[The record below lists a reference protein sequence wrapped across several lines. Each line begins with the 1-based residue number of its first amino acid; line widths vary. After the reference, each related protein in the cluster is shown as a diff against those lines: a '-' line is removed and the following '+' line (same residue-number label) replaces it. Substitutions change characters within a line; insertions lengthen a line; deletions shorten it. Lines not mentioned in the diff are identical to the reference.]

1 MRKQKT
7 IFDLF
12 REKDSQFAAEPSN
25 DAWSKL
31 EQKLDHQNPTSGRV
45 VRFSMLS
52 IAAGMLLLVGLT
64 GFLFVWLSQSAQ
76 GDLTASAESST
87 EFYMEE
93 LEFSER
99 NENEWNATEEYRA
112 RFANYAIKES
122 KDAYKELAIRNF
134 DKKIKKV
141 NVNPGA
147 LHPEIK
153 NEIQH
158 EKKIAKA
165 KKREEKMVDEGMA
178 KTPKSENSIANRRL
192 EEMTRNTIV
201 TEGTY
206 MDFDAAESI
215 QEQSIKGLTWLVGNW
230 EAQKGTQ
237 KSVEKWVAD
246 SSNTI
251 SGTGY
256 LVQEDDTVF
265 TEQMVIK
272 QIGEKIY
279 LFQNIESASHKVPF
293 ELVAQADTQWI
304 FENADV
310 AHPNQIILSN
320 GGPSNYQM
328 KMKNLIPINT
338 DYLKQRN
345 HYKSNA
351 ALRQMRRVN

>member
-12 REKDSQFAAEPSN
+12 REKDSQFAAEPSK

-31 EQKLDHQNPTSGRV
+31 EKQLDGNSTVTGGKM
-45 VRFSMLS
+45 VRFNKLS

-64 GFLFVWLSQSAQ
+64 GFLFTWLNQSAQ
-76 GDLTASAESST
+76 NDLTASAESSN
-87 EFYMEE
+87 EFFVEE
-93 LEFSER
+93 LQFSER
-99 NENEWNATEEYRA
+99 NENEWSTTEEYRA
-112 RFANYAIKES
+112 RFASYAIKEEKGS
-122 KDAYKELAIRNF
+122 DKNLALNKT
-134 DKKIKKV
+134 KKGPTNVSPKKV
-141 NVNPGA
+141 EPS
-147 LHPEIK
+147 
-153 NEIQH
+153 
-158 EKKIAKA
+158 IAHDLMK
-165 KKREEKMVDEGMA
+165 KKREERVDKIQNPSIA
-178 KTPKSENSIANRRL
+178 HHPSESSEKHVDQIATNSIVM
-192 EEMTRNTIV
+192 E
-201 TEGTY
+201 
-206 MDFDAAESI
+206 DAPLKYERAESI
-215 QEQSIKGLTWLVGNW
+215 QEQSIKTLSWLVGDW
-230 EAQKGTQ
+230 EAQKGNQ
-237 KSVEKWVAD
+237 KSVENWVAD

-293 ELVAQADTQWI
+293 ELIAQADTQWI

-320 GGPSNYQM
+320 GGPANYQM

-338 DYLKQRN
+338 DFLKQRN
-345 HYKSNA
+345 HFKSNA